1 MCCFCFWG
9 LGLGLL
15 GQVQIFWLFGSLR
28 DGLVRVVA
36 GFGKLT
42 MGFGFPRGN
51 DEIRFKSAFGY
62 VILHVKKCKFK
73 LNSQKYIVSILFIHE

>member
-1 MCCFCFWG
+1 
-9 LGLGLL
+9 
-15 GQVQIFWLFGSLR
+15 
-28 DGLVRVVA
+28 
-36 GFGKLT
+36 